1 MLESDT
7 SVTPLQVSNVT
18 IRSNSN
24 FIRCLK
30 FCDRRY
36 INIGGSGCSA
46 EAQPLYTN
54 APFGIALAHNGNL
67 TNTDELAISMKHE
80 RRHINTNS
88 DSGTYHSFWSFFLF

>member
-7 SVTPLQVSNVT
+7 SATRQQVTNL
-18 IRSNSN
+18 IYHGNSN
-24 FIRCLK
+24 FVLSADGHRPFPL
-30 FCDRRY
+30 
-36 INIGGSGCSA
+36 GGSGCSA

-67 TNTDELAISMKHE
+67 TNTDELSASMKQE

-88 DSGTYHSFWSFFLF
+88 DSGSSRM